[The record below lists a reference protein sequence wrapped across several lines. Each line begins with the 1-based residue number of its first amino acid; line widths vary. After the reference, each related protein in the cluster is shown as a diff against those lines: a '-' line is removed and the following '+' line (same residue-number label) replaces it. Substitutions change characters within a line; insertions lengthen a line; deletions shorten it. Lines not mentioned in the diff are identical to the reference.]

1 MYHDGNHS
9 YIAENGGGDLKIQ
22 ASTGSIFLQKSN
34 GEEMIKATVDGP
46 VELYH
51 DDVKTIE
58 TTKTGAIVTG
68 ILTAT
73 DFSGANATAADFPYG
88 LTGTTASFT
97 GNVSVGGTLTYEDV
111 TNIDSVGIVTARD
124 GLKVLAGGANVVGVV
139 TATSFVGSGAAL
151 TGITQ
156 TTINSNADNKIITGS
171 GTANTLNAESELT
184 YSTYLNLTR
193 SNSDTNFGDNSAPG
207 GVNGIFI
214 GNSQS
219 TNGVFS
225 AITLAPND
233 VNGTNQ
239 SGSLIAKSVNGGYAP
254 EVHITQRTASNTN
267 ESNIKITSARSVE
280 LNHQGTKKLH
290 TNTNG
295 IVVSGGAYFN
305 GSTISGTPK
314 LYLYGYAGNDAK
326 GVTIEGSEA
335 ALEVVSSA
343 DGNHS
348 SSILLRNL
356 NDGFAF
362 INDND
367 TNKLTLRQFT
377 AVSNDF
383 NAHGTGNGI
392 SGLKTLA
399 DFNESGSVDLYHNNS
414 LRFATTSS
422 GAQIS
427 GNDLT
432 ISDTGSVN
440 INLNADSDDSDETH
454 VPTINFKQDNNNLCM
469 KIGVEGNAAQTF
481 TGTTA
486 NTPYISAADGHG
498 GGLALDFGA
507 ANAIRMKLT
516 SSALRPVSNGGLSL
530 GSTAQRWANVYT
542 NDLNLSNEG
551 STNSIDNT
559 WGDFTIQEGES
570 DLFLINNR
578 SGKKYKFNLTE
589 VN

>member
-1 MYHDGNHS
+1 
-9 YIAENGGGDLKIQ
+9 
-22 ASTGSIFLQKSN
+22 
-34 GEEMIKATVDGP
+34 MIKATVDGP

-239 SGSLIAKSVNGGYAP
+239 SGSLIAKS
-254 EVHITQRTASNTN
+254 
-267 ESNIKITSARSVE
+267 
-280 LNHQGTKKLH
+280 
-290 TNTNG
+290 
-295 IVVSGGAYFN
+295 
-305 GSTISGTPK
+305 
-314 LYLYGYAGNDAK
+314 
-326 GVTIEGSEA
+326 
-335 ALEVVSSA
+335 
-343 DGNHS
+343 
-348 SSILLRNL
+348 
-356 NDGFAF
+356 
-362 INDND
+362 
-367 TNKLTLRQFT
+367 
-377 AVSNDF
+377 AVSYTHLR
-383 NAHGTGNGI
+383 AH
-392 SGLKTLA
+392 
-399 DFNESGSVDLYHNNS
+399 
-414 LRFATTSS
+414 
-422 GAQIS
+422 
-427 GNDLT
+427 
-432 ISDTGSVN
+432 
-440 INLNADSDDSDETH
+440 ET
-454 VPTINFKQDNNNLCM
+454 
-469 KIGVEGNAAQTF
+469 
-481 TGTTA
+481 
-486 NTPYISAADGHG
+486 
-498 GGLALDFGA
+498 
-507 ANAIRMKLT
+507 
-516 SSALRPVSNGGLSL
+516 
-530 GSTAQRWANVYT
+530 
-542 NDLNLSNEG
+542 
-551 STNSIDNT
+551 
-559 WGDFTIQEGES
+559 
-570 DLFLINNR
+570 
-578 SGKKYKFNLTE
+578 
-589 VN
+589 